1 MRDDFSEATKLLL
14 AKRVGTICSNPECCA
29 PTYGPNHDPHKTTS
43 KGVAAHLTAASP
55 GGPRYDESL
64 TPEQRRD
71 YSNGIWLCQS
81 CARIIDMDEGEYT
94 LSLLKS
100 WKEKAEDRAKRAL
113 KNPSLVNAGPNFAE
127 TILIVIVQRRAL
139 SMTPPPDLNIPPG
152 HVARRKITLKPVK
165 VPHDLKNPQIML
177 NFTPA
182 NHVPK
187 GKCLISIVC
196 QNQGTGLD
204 QNIKIDIQFQSGA
217 ILNYRLM
224 NQERIQCINGG
235 GQGSWSASFAI
246 ANLLP
251 GEYRSA
257 IVAAFD
263 KPFEVK
269 AWSQNSHREVGV
281 FCFDIS
287 FGEYETVPRE
297 NSPFREEK

>member
-1 MRDDFSEATKLLL
+1 MRDDFSEKTKLIL

-55 GGPRYDESL
+55 GGPRFDEKL

-71 YSNGIWLCQS
+71 YSNGVWLCQS
-81 CARIIDMDEGEYT
+81 CARLIDMDEKEYT

-100 WKEKAEDRAKRAL
+100 WKDKAENRARRAL

-127 TILIVIVQRRAL
+127 TLVIVIVQRSAL
-139 SMTPPPDLNIPPG
+139 SMTPPSDLVIPPG
-152 HVARRKITLKPVK
+152 HVVRQKITLQPVNM
-165 VPHDLKNPQIML
+165 PHDLRNAQIML
-177 NFTPA
+177 NFPPA
-182 NHVPK
+182 KEVPP
-187 GKCLISIVC
+187 GKCLLSIVC

-217 ILNYRLM
+217 IISHRLM
-224 NQERIQCINGG
+224 KQERIQCINGG

-257 IVAAFD
+257 SIAAFD
-263 KPFEVK
+263 EPFQVK
-269 AWSQNSHREVGV
+269 AWSQNSSRKVDV
-281 FCFDIS
+281 FCLDVS
-287 FGEYETVPRE
+287 FGDYEIVPKE
-297 NSPFREEK
+297 KSPFRKKK